1 MTINNKLN
9 STHSQPLTGEKTEKY
24 MGNQKKY
31 CRYNW
36 IFLLSVFL
44 PVVTVGIF
52 NIIVNPYDVFDTPNL
67 LGINH
72 SKPRKDNNDRLFKTI
87 DIIRIKPVTVLLGSS
102 RIKRAL
108 DPNHPALANYQPAYN
123 LGLDSPNVYELR
135 RYLEHAIANQEEL
148 GLVIVGLDFFT
159 FNSFHENRL
168 NFSENR
174 LEKQHISAK
183 DFINLTFSI
192 DALLASQETIVD
204 SRKTQAYYLGY
215 GENGFMPQLNIDP
228 KKTRQRFNRLI
239 SYYLK
244 YRYARYQLSAQFLD
258 ELRKIVDL
266 SQKNRIKLILFI
278 SPCHGT
284 HWEAMKRKDKWSNFE
299 EWKRKIVEISD
310 VFDFSGYNSIT
321 TEAIHNNMKN
331 YTENSHYTPQVGNL
345 ILNRIL
351 SYKEEEVPE
360 DFGILINQENI
371 ESNLEKIRQDREFWA
386 KNNPDEVKFI
396 KEIQEKL

>member
-1 MTINNKLN
+1 M
-9 STHSQPLTGEKTEKY
+9 
-24 MGNQKKY
+24 
-31 CRYNW
+31 
-36 IFLLSVFL
+36 
-44 PVVTVGIF
+44 
-52 NIIVNPYDVFDTPNL
+52 
-67 LGINH
+67 
-72 SKPRKDNNDRLFKTI
+72 
-87 DIIRIKPVTVLLGSS
+87 
-102 RIKRAL
+102 
-108 DPNHPALANYQPAYN
+108 
-123 LGLDSPNVYELR
+123 
-135 RYLEHAIANQEEL
+135 
-148 GLVIVGLDFFT
+148 
-159 FNSFHENRL
+159 
-168 NFSENR
+168 
-174 LEKQHISAK
+174 
-183 DFINLTFSI
+183 
-192 DALLASQETIVD
+192 
-204 SRKTQAYYLGY
+204 
-215 GENGFMPQLNIDP
+215 
-228 KKTRQRFNRLI
+228 
-239 SYYLK
+239 
-244 YRYARYQLSAQFLD
+244 
-258 ELRKIVDL
+258 DL